1 GSCLPSTWWAT
12 TCGTPSTRARIRA
25 EFTRPRLLRVL
36 PLPRVSAPLADR
48 HVPEQGCREL
58 QYALD
63 VSSEGR
69 RHVPLAPRHIGHL
82 VEGDLLNLGGVLFAL
97 DGIPRSYPFR
107 DQPLQLGTAGPAG
120 TSARPGA
127 RNREVHRRANHVRR
141 RKEGV

>member
-1 GSCLPSTWWAT
+1 MRS
-12 TCGTPSTRARIRA
+12 GTSSTREPTRA
-25 EFTRPRLLRVL
+25 DIAHPRLLRVL
-36 PLPRVSAPLADR
+36 SLPRVPVPLADR

-82 VEGDLLNLGGVLFAL
+82 VEGDLLNLGGELFAL

-107 DQPLQLGTAGPAG
+107 DQPFELGNVGP
-120 TSARPGA
+120 
-127 RNREVHRRANHVRR
+127 
-141 RKEGV
+141 